1 MNRKKTFSE
10 SNDDITAKLVEN
22 IKTIF
27 ESVQDK
33 LPFLERN
40 ATKSSMVLPI
50 QYTNEIAHYICDL
63 RALQQLESGGII
75 NWCRNIRCLTPL
87 PVEDDGNSLAHAVSV
102 YIYGIQDIAFYFRQ
116 LIYSF
121 MFMNQSPFAD
131 ELVDRWKADRM
142 QVIRSIISSNPNYF
156 ESEEQ
161 KDRDYYL
168 ALCSMHRDHKGKL
181 GQLEALH
188 IFVLANVIARPII
201 VYAARGPTDEET
213 VQGIRLEG
221 IYLPLL
227 RKENFE
233 RSPVLL
239 AHNNGI
245 FLPLFSAEAVDIQIW
260 SQRPSPDSP
269 HCAPLVRSDLTDIP
283 IRFLLEKEKNRHDQF
298 LEGYFDVVGIPFNS
312 GNVKS
317 VMLKFR
323 PPPAQSIDLLW
334 SMLAVINKYIEE
346 DKALQYQNVPQQFVP
361 CIRIKIGA
369 CKGNG
374 YGDPMKNNMCYGC
387 YNEFLAIKNNTKK
400 RNANT
405 KPLSSSPSQP
415 TLPIPKPRPTSIT
428 KCKNCRGKEAVL
440 NGLCQECYDD
450 NVIRKYKERGQMTS
464 SPQGRKTNCAH
475 CGAPYQGHNE
485 FALCPNCHKDLMM
498 KQKDEERQWS
508 PPTSLETIN
517 GGASAAAASG
527 GDDSYSYDKKKV
539 FCRNP
544 GCEQSVAPNSDDL
557 CQKHLNELKK
567 NRKKGICKF
576 CQKNQ
581 ADENDYDLCLN
592 CLNDQQGILE
602 EFEKKNSKPEGLKP
616 KNVNIGRGA
625 VNTHNQDP
633 IDMGDKFLES
643 LPMVTLPNQ
652 KNNMNYVLS
661 RQPVEQNLYDTP
673 KYDYFQKPTV
683 YEGYHSTPH
692 NFGRQQ
698 GAVNW
703 SRQIVSAPGHQ
714 MPKQPDLIG
723 VKCGNPD
730 RPSCKNLVYNPNNF
744 ICDECIQEQK
754 EGFQNVKTGRQ
765 GNQQLR
771 QPNTS
776 QEQRFPQQ
784 TPQHPTHVLP
794 IMPIPNV
801 GKNRDPCKAF
811 DCEYYGNP
819 EFSGYCSNCFLE
831 VTKNEKTGYRPQ
843 ENEIPQTNH
852 VYDLVT
858 GVPRAS
864 YPPVTPPPAAQFA
877 YPQIPPQLP
886 TRPPEIFGYGIEGGI
901 QEQMEC
907 RNPDCDMFG
916 RPEWNG
922 YCSQCLKKFCVE
934 HD

>member
-10 SNDDITAKLVEN
+10 SNDDITAKLIEY
-22 IKTIF
+22 IKKLF

-50 QYTNEIAHYICDL
+50 QYTSEIARYICDT

-87 PVEDDGNSLAHAVSV
+87 PVEDDGNSLAHAVSI
-102 YIYGIQDIAFYFRQ
+102 YIYGIQDKAFYFRQ
-116 LIYSF
+116 LIYSL
-121 MFMNQSPFAD
+121 MFMNQSPIAD
-131 ELVDRWKADRM
+131 ELVDRWKGDRM
-142 QVIRSIISSNPNYF
+142 QVIRSIINSNPNYF
-156 ESEEQ
+156 EREEQ
-161 KDRDYYL
+161 KDWEYYL
-168 ALCSMHRDHKGKL
+168 ALCTMHRNRNGKL

-260 SQRPSPDSP
+260 SQQPSPDSP
-269 HCAPLVRSDLTDIP
+269 HCAPLVRPDLTDIP
-283 IRFLLEKEKNRHDQF
+283 VRFLLEKEKNIQDQF
-298 LEGYFDVVGIPFNS
+298 LEGYFDVVGIPLNS

-334 SMLAVINKYIEE
+334 SMLAVINEYLEE
-346 DKALQYQNVPQQFVP
+346 DKALQYQSASQQFVP
-361 CIRIKIGA
+361 CVRIKIGA
-369 CKGNG
+369 CKGDG
-374 YGDPMKNNMCYGC
+374 YGDPIKNNMCNGC
-387 YNEFLAIKNNTKK
+387 YNEFLAIKSNTKR

-405 KPLSSSPSQP
+405 KPPSPPPSQP

-428 KCKNCRGKEAVL
+428 KCKNCRGKEVVL
-440 NGLCQECYDD
+440 NGMCQGCYDD
-450 NVIRKYKERGQMTS
+450 DVIRKYKERGQITS
-464 SPQGRKTNCAH
+464 SPQGSKTICAH

-485 FALCPNCHKDLMM
+485 FALCPDCHKNLMM

-508 PPTSLETIN
+508 PPTSLGAIN
-517 GGASAAAASG
+517 GGAYAAAASG
-527 GDDSYSYDKKKV
+527 GDDNYSYNKKKV

-544 GCEQSVAPNSDDL
+544 GCEETLAPNSDDL

-567 NRKKGICKF
+567 NRKKEICKF
-576 CQKNQ
+576 CNKNQ
-581 ADENDYDLCLN
+581 ADENNYDLCLN

-602 EFEKKNSKPEGLKP
+602 EFEKKNSKPEILKQ

-625 VNTHNQDP
+625 VNIHDQHS
-633 IDMGDKFLES
+633 IDMADDFLES

-652 KNNMNYVLS
+652 RNGINYVLS
-661 RQPVEQNLYDTP
+661 RQPVEQNIYDVP
-673 KYDYFQKPTV
+673 KLDHFQKPTV
-683 YEGYHSTPH
+683 YEGYSSVPH
-692 NFGRQQ
+692 NFGKQQ

-703 SRQIVSAPGHQ
+703 QRDIVSAPELP
-714 MPKQPDLIG
+714 MPKHPDQIG
-723 VKCGNPD
+723 IKCGNPD
-730 RPSCKNLVYNPNNF
+730 RPSCKNVVNNPNNF
-744 ICDECIQEQK
+744 ICDECIQEQR
-754 EGFQNVKTGRQ
+754 EGFQNVKTGKQ
-765 GNQQLR
+765 VNQQLHR
-771 QPNTS
+771 PNTS

-784 TPQHPTHVLP
+784 PPQRPPLVPP
-794 IMPIPNV
+794 IIPPPIV
-801 GKNRDPCKAF
+801 GQNRDPCKAF

-819 EFSGYCSNCFLE
+819 EFFGYCSNCYLE
-831 VTKNEKTGYRPQ
+831 VSKNEKTGNRPQ
-843 ENEIPQTNH
+843 ANEMPPVNH
-852 VYDLVT
+852 VYDVPA
-858 GVPRAS
+858 GVSYAS

-877 YPQIPPQLP
+877 YPQTPPPLP
-886 TRPPEIFGYGIEGGI
+886 TRQPEIFGCGVGGI

-907 RNPDCDMFG
+907 QNPECDMFG

-922 YCSQCLKKFCVE
+922 YCSQCLKRFCVE
-934 HD
+934 RD